1 MQSFDADD
9 RPADE
14 TARRLDEIAVHV
26 GDAWLRCR
34 GPLTGLK
41 ALLSAQAEAAALG
54 AAPEYLD
61 RFGEI
66 VKAARV
72 LEGKSPT
79 RHFGDARSVLEREI
93 PRLRQAAASG
103 AHQPQPGA

>member
-1 MQSFDADD
+1 MQASDNT
-9 RPADE
+9 E
-14 TARRLDEIAVHV
+14 RLTEIAVHV

-41 ALLSAQAEAAALG
+41 ALVEAQAEAVRLG

-61 RFGEI
+61 HMGEI
-66 VKAARV
+66 VRAARV

-79 RHFGDARSVLEREI
+79 RHFGDARGVLEREI
-93 PRLRQAAASG
+93 PRLKQAAA
-103 AHQPQPGA
+103 AHA

>member
-1 MQSFDADD
+1 MDSTDA
-9 RPADE
+9 PAGE
-14 TARRLDEIAVHV
+14 TAARLEEIAIHV

-41 ALLSAQAEAAALG
+41 ALIEAQAEAVRLG

-61 RFGEI
+61 RMGEI
-66 VKAARV
+66 VRAARV

-79 RHFGDARSVLEREI
+79 RHFGDARNVLEREI
-93 PRLRQAAASG
+93 PRLREAAHVQAHA
-103 AHQPQPGA
+103 

>member
-1 MQSFDADD
+1 MQNIDADH

-41 ALLSAQAEAAALG
+41 ALLSAQAEAEALG

-61 RFGEI
+61 RFGAI

-79 RHFGDARSVLEREI
+79 RHFGDARGVLEREI
-93 PRLRQAAASG
+93 PRLRQAASAAG
-103 AHQPQPGA
+103 PQPGA

>member
-1 MQSFDADD
+1 MQKTESVPVESA
-9 RPADE
+9 AH
-14 TARRLDEIAVHV
+14 RLDEIAVRV

-41 ALLSAQAEAAALG
+41 ALVAAQAEAEALG

-66 VKAARV
+66 VRAARV

-79 RHFGDARSVLEREI
+79 RHFGDARGVLEREI
-93 PRLRQAAASG
+93 PRLRQVAYPSEQRAQA
-103 AHQPQPGA
+103 